1 MISYLPR
8 SAPEQY
14 LREETKVGPLVWDG
28 EVRGL
33 HHLRESILKAP
44 EDEIAVELQYRNTW
58 RGEVD
63 IGIGF
68 RYGGD
73 LPGPVI
79 EAVRAT
85 AYATMSLLNLQL
97 DDHMVPAAP
106 FSIREVLPGSGGG
119 MDTGISVAVRN
130 RQELDQ
136 DILEEALRC
145 VPGVLMGSPYGE
157 KFRVALE
164 LYAAHV
170 TEVQVR
176 VRFLLLVMA
185 MESLAE
191 PTTKH
196 RAAMD
201 LLDRWQQEL
210 AAETAKYE
218 PSSEEFQSLD
228 ALTRE
233 LNFREEDSIRSQIR
247 KLFGNLPGVEPDDAK
262 VLQRRALR
270 VYDKR
275 SSLVHDGYL
284 PADELPELES
294 EARELLEKVFVCAI
308 E

>member
-1 MISYLPR
+1 
-8 SAPEQY
+8 
-14 LREETKVGPLVWDG
+14 LV
-28 EVRGL
+28 
-33 HHLRESILKAP
+33 S
-44 EDEIAVELQYRNTW
+44 
-58 RGEVD
+58 
-63 IGIGF
+63 
-68 RYGGD
+68 D

-145 VPGVLMGSPYGE
+145 VTGVLMGSPYGE

-308 E
+308 EQEANAAAG